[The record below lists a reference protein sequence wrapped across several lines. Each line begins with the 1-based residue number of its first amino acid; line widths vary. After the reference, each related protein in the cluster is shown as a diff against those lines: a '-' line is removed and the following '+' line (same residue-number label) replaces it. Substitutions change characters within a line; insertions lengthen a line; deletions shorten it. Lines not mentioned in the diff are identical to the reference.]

1 MLDYDEEAAHYD
13 ETRGGEAR
21 AQAAADAVN
30 ELLSAAMT
38 TIVDVAGGTG
48 TVAQRL
54 SNTDRYIVVCDAS
67 AGMLRLASSRLP
79 GHAVRARG
87 TRLPIRDASV
97 DAVTTIWLLHL
108 LDEQAV
114 ATTIREAARV
124 LRAGGRY
131 LTTVDKASAH
141 ARWSGGPVTDHSDD
155 VESLA
160 VSCGLQ
166 RIGESSFVGHGQ
178 GVGAPDPVYTLLAF
192 ERVR

>member
-13 ETRGGEAR
+13 ETRGGAAR

-30 ELLSAAMT
+30 ELLSTAMT

-54 SNTDRYIVVCDAS
+54 SNTDRCIVVCDAS

-131 LTTVDKASAH
+131 LTTVDKTSAH